1 MSEIDKL
8 EFVGRE
14 EHLNRIISLVHEAHT
29 RYVVLVEGRGGIG
42 KTWLLHELQS
52 RLNDVQIATSEIID
66 CDTPV
71 FNDAEDLC
79 TQIAKQLYDNTYQE
93 WLLQLRKLRED
104 ENYLSQTSYQQ
115 ERRQLEKFLVD
126 EINRKS
132 KQQRLVFL
140 IDTVEKLGQP
150 EVRAEVWEY
159 IANLSQQLKNTIFIL
174 AGRPSIARQI
184 LENSFKEE
192 ELTYLELNEFTPED
206 VRTYI
211 LSKQEQLHFTIGE
224 DLVEKIIVLSGG
236 SPIMIEFGVEY
247 AYREVIPDWLE
258 SEDIENIPARLEKT
272 GGFEAEMVRHM
283 TQLRTSMDRLTLL
296 LSRIYPLDSS
306 DIAHLLELSAEDAQR
321 LFSDA
326 QSYFFIK
333 PVMSGLSGLQISLHD
348 IVRDLVEKYVWPDID
363 PDFEW
368 RRRDS
373 RIAAKYFE
381 NKDYQ
386 LGPQKRILE
395 VQRQSDDCQKVVNI
409 DFLIEELKQL
419 REFNTT
425 RWLWNA
431 LYADLTTGFDTW
443 HQVTDRIR
451 SQSKKFSFVNQL
463 LAIAKQFEK
472 ELNPDQRFKLV
483 IFEAKL
489 VHALKDKS
497 TTEHEV
503 RKLEEMLSE
512 KSSNSSQRANI
523 YNVLGM
529 LNTKLHLYNEALKYQ
544 QACLSL
550 VQGNQ
555 LSSAIPDVA
564 NQVGYLY
571 RQLNNF
577 NEAEKYY
584 KLGWDAAME
593 VDTPHKG
600 LTQVMA
606 SIQNNLGYLHGLQKN
621 YIKSEQ
627 CFKAAID
634 MWLSVETEREIA
646 NAEIA
651 SATIWV
657 NEGNY
662 VKAKQLLEQ
671 ALSRCDNEEND
682 NRILCR
688 AYFQLGLNY
697 WFSAEVENEAV
708 WDMTQ
713 VEWDLT
719 LLSLA
724 QDALEKSLKLAEKYG
739 REEEL
744 PGILHQTASVYWHL
758 GFQKCDRPLQEQAL
772 ELNDR
777 SYQTSLEYNDMRY
790 AIDSLVGK
798 AEFDYYVKAYENI
811 SDYARELSDRFQS
824 YENTYQLYFGRIL
837 RIEGDVKFQQENYD
851 LAFLKYAQGIP
862 QIFEDGGFGPYSIQH
877 ELNLLQKKIERL
889 PIELSKTLIKQLKDE
904 WNHNKTLKEWCDQQ
918 MFLTRI
924 RATKQPSSHD

>member
-14 EHLNRIISLVHEAHT
+14 EHLNRIIS
-29 RYVVLVEGRGGIG
+29 VVQETNTLHVILVEGRGGIG
-42 KTWLLHELQS
+42 KTWLLRELQT
-52 RLNDVQIATSEIID
+52 RLKKVQFGTGKIID
-66 CDTPV
+66 CDTPI

-79 TQIAKQLYDNTYQE
+79 TQIAKQLYDTTYQQ
-93 WLLQLRKLRED
+93 WLLRLRQLRED
-104 ENYLSQTSYQQ
+104 ENHLSQTAYQE

-132 KQQRLVFL
+132 KEQRLVFL

-150 EVRAEVWEY
+150 EVRVEVWEY
-159 IANLSQQLKNTIFIL
+159 ISNLCQQLDNAVFIL

-184 LENSFKEE
+184 LEKSLKKE
-192 ELTYLELNEFTPED
+192 ELTYLELKEFTRED
-206 VRTYI
+206 VQTYI
-211 LSKQEQLHFTIGE
+211 LSKEDQLHFSLGKE
-224 DLVEKIIVLSGG
+224 LVQKIILLSGG

-258 SEDIENIPARLEKT
+258 SENIQTIPARLEKM
-272 GGFEAEMVRHM
+272 GGFEAEMVRHL

-296 LSRIYPLDSS
+296 LSRIYPLDSC
-306 DIAHLLELSAEDAQR
+306 DIANLLELSIEDAQR
-321 LFSDA
+321 LFIDA

-333 PVMSGLSGLQISLHD
+333 PVMNGNQISLHD
-348 IVRDLVEKYVWPDID
+348 IVRDLVDKYVWADID

-368 RRRDS
+368 RKRDS

-381 NKDYQ
+381 QKDYQ

-395 VQRQSDDCQKVVNI
+395 VQLYSDDCHQVANI
-409 DFLIEELKQL
+409 QFLIEELKQL

-431 LYADLTTGFDTW
+431 LYADPTTGFDTW
-443 HQVTDRIR
+443 HEVTNTIR
-451 SQSKKFSFVNQL
+451 TQSKKFSFVNQL
-463 LAIAKQFEK
+463 LAVVKQFEN
-472 ELNPDQRFKLV
+472 ELNPDQRFKLI

-497 TTEHEV
+497 TTESEV
-503 RKLEEMLSE
+503 RKLEVMLAE
-512 KSSNSSQRANI
+512 KSSDSSHQADLC
-523 YNVLGM
+523 NVLGM
-529 LNTKLHLYNEALKYQ
+529 LNAKLHLYDEALQYQ
-544 QACLSL
+544 QKCLSL
-550 VQGNQ
+550 VQAKK
-555 LSSAIPDVA
+555 LSSAIPPVA
-564 NQVGYLY
+564 NLLGYLY

-577 NEAEKYY
+577 NDAERYY

-593 VDTPHKG
+593 VDTPNKG

-606 SIQNNLGYLHGLQKN
+606 SIQNNLGYLYGLQKN
-621 YIKSEQ
+621 DIKSEQ

-634 MWLSVETEREIA
+634 MWSSIETEREIA

-651 SATIWV
+651 SATISV

-662 VKAKQLLEQ
+662 VKAKQLLEG

-688 AYFQLGLNY
+688 AYFQLGLNQ
-697 WFSAEVENEAV
+697 WFSAEIANEAV
-708 WDMTQ
+708 WDVTQ
-713 VEWDLT
+713 VKWDLNV
-719 LLSLA
+719 LSLA

-739 REEEL
+739 IEEEL
-744 PGILHQTASVYWHL
+744 PGILHQTASVYWLL
-758 GFQKCDRPLQEQAL
+758 GFQKCDRTLQEQAL
-772 ELNDR
+772 KLNDR
-777 SYQTSLEYNDMRY
+777 SYQTSLEYNDTRY

-798 AEFDYYVKAYENI
+798 AEFDYYAKAYKHI

-824 YENTYQLYFGRIL
+824 YQNTYQLYFGRIL
-837 RIEGDVKFQQENYD
+837 RIEGDVAFQQANYD
-851 LAFLKYAQGIP
+851 LAFAKYAQGIP
-862 QIFEDGGFGPYSIQH
+862 QIFQDGGFGPYSIKH

-889 PIELSKTLIKQLKDE
+889 PIELSKTLIQQLKNQWQD
-904 WNHNKTLKEWCDQQ
+904 NKALKEWCDQQ

-924 RATKQPSSHD
+924 RATKQPSSHA

>member
-14 EHLNRIISLVHEAHT
+14 EHLNRIITLVQEANTLH
-29 RYVVLVEGRGGIG
+29 VVLVEGRGGIG
-42 KTWLLHELQS
+42 KTWLLNELQN
-52 RLNDVQIATSEIID
+52 RLNQVNIGTSEIID

-93 WLLQLRKLRED
+93 WLLRLRQLRED
-104 ENYLSQTSYQQ
+104 ENHLSQTAYQE

-140 IDTVEKLGQP
+140 IDTVEKLGQA
-150 EVRAEVWEY
+150 EGRAEVWEY
-159 IANLSQQLKNTIFIL
+159 IGNLCQQLDNAVLIL

-184 LENSFKEE
+184 LEKSFTET
-192 ELTYLELNEFTPED
+192 ELTYLELNEFTHED
-206 VRTYI
+206 VQTYI
-211 LSKQEQLHFTIGE
+211 LSKEEQLHFTLGKN
-224 DLVEKIIVLSGG
+224 LVQKIIVLSSG

-258 SEDIENIPARLEKT
+258 SEDIETIPARLEKT
-272 GGFEAEMVRHM
+272 GGFEAEMVRHI

-306 DIAHLLELSAEDAQR
+306 DIANLLELSTEDAQK
-321 LFSDA
+321 LFIDA

-333 PVMSGLSGLQISLHD
+333 PVMSGNQISLHD
-348 IVRDLVEKYVWPDID
+348 IVRELIDKFVWSDID
-363 PDFEW
+363 PDLEW
-368 RRRDS
+368 RKRDS

-381 NKDYQ
+381 EKDYQ

-395 VQRQSDDCQKVVNI
+395 VQLYSDNSNKAANI
-409 DFLIEELKQL
+409 EFLIEELKQL
-419 REFNTT
+419 REFNTM

-431 LYADLTTGFDTW
+431 LYADPTIGFETW
-443 HQVTDRIR
+443 HEVTNTIR

-463 LAIAKQFEK
+463 LAVVKQFEK
-472 ELNPDQRFKLV
+472 ELNFDQRFKLI

-489 VHALKDKS
+489 VHALKDKG
-497 TTEHEV
+497 TTENEV
-503 RKLEEMLSE
+503 RKLEAMLAN
-512 KSSNSSQRANI
+512 KSSNSSHQPDLC
-523 YNVLGM
+523 NVLGM
-529 LNTKLHLYNEALKYQ
+529 LNAKLHLYDEALKYQ
-544 QACLSL
+544 QKCLCL
-550 VQGNQ
+550 VQGKK
-555 LSSAIPDVA
+555 LASAIPGVA

-593 VDTPHKG
+593 VDTPNKG

-606 SIQNNLGYLHGLQKN
+606 SIQNNLGYLYGLQKN

-634 MWLSVETEREIA
+634 MWSSVETEREIA

-651 SATIWV
+651 SATISV

-662 VKAKQLLEQ
+662 VKAKQLLER
-671 ALSRCDNEEND
+671 ALSRCNNEEDD

-688 AYFQLGLNY
+688 AYFHLGLNQ
-697 WFSAEVENEAV
+697 WFSAEVVNEAV
-708 WDMTQ
+708 WDVTQ
-713 VEWDLT
+713 VKWDLDV
-719 LLSLA
+719 LSQA

-739 REEEL
+739 LEEEL
-744 PGILHQTASVYWHL
+744 PGIWHQTASVYWHL
-758 GFQKCDRPLQEQAL
+758 GFQKCDRSLQEQAL
-772 ELNDR
+772 KLNDR
-777 SYQTSLEYNDMRY
+777 SYHTSLEYNDRRY

-798 AEFDYYVKAYENI
+798 AEFDYYAKAYQHI

-824 YENTYQLYFGRIL
+824 YQNTYQLYFGRML
-837 RIEGDVKFQQENYD
+837 RIEGDVAFQQANYD
-851 LAFLKYAQGIP
+851 LAFAKYAKGIP
-862 QIFEDGGFGPYSIQH
+862 KIFQDGGFGPYSIQH

-889 PIELSKTLIKQLKDE
+889 PIELSKTLIQQLKHQWQD
-904 WNHNKTLKEWCDQQ
+904 NKALKEWCDQQ

-924 RATKQPSSHD
+924 RATKQPSSHA